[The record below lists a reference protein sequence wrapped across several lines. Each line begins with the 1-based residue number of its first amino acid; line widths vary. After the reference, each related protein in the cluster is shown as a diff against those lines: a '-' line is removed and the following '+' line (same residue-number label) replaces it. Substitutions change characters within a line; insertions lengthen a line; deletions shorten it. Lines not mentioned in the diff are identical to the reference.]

1 MKRFGYLFEKIV
13 DIENIKLAHKN
24 ARRGKSRYREVKM
37 VDADIERYALEI
49 KQLLESGLYRTSEY
63 SVIQKIDKGKVRDIY
78 RLPYYPDRIVHHA
91 IMQVLE
97 PIWKPTLIND
107 TYQSIKGRGPHKA
120 IKKLRRLIIR
130 DGYRYYLKLDLAKY
144 YPSID
149 NAILKLVIRKKIKC
163 SKTLELLDS
172 IVDSCVGVPIGN
184 YLSQYLGNIYLNEL
198 DQIGVRQGCKY
209 FRYCDDIVA
218 VADTKDKLW
227 KLLKLVVAITASYKL
242 KIKWYYVV
250 AVQRR
255 SKLDYLGYCVHSDR
269 TLLRKSIK
277 LRSKT
282 SRIRALHSYIGWLR
296 HCNGWN
302 LTNKLRSVYGS
313 TK

>member
-24 ARRGKSRYREVKM
+24 ARRGKSKYREVKM

-63 SVIQKIDKGKVRDIY
+63 SVIQKVDKGKVRDIY

-120 IKKLRRLIIR
+120 IKKLRRLIVR

-149 NAILKLVIRKKIKC
+149 NTILKQVIRKKIKC
-163 SKTLELLDS
+163 GKTLELLDS

-198 DQIGVRQGCKY
+198 DQIGVRQDCKY

-218 VADTKDKLW
+218 IADDKNKLW
-227 KLLKLVVAITASYKL
+227 KLLKLVVAVTTSYKL

-250 AVQRR
+250 SIQGR
-255 SKLDYLGYCVHSDR
+255 SRLDYLGYCIHENKI
-269 TLLRKSIK
+269 LLRKSIK

-282 SRIRALHSYIGWLR
+282 GGIRALHSYVGWLR

-313 TK
+313 SK

>member
-24 ARRGKSRYREVKM
+24 ARRGKSKYKEVKM

-49 KQLLESGLYRTSEY
+49 KQLLESGNYRTSKY
-63 SVIQKIDKGKVRDIY
+63 SVIQKVDKGKVRDIY

-149 NAILKLVIRKKIKC
+149 NAMLKQVIRKKIKC
-163 SKTLELLDS
+163 PKTLELLDS

-209 FRYCDDIVA
+209 FRYCDDTVVI
-218 VADTKDKLW
+218 ADNKNKLW
-227 KLLKLVVAITASYKL
+227 KLLKLVVAVTTSYKL

-250 AVQRR
+250 SIQGR
-255 SKLDYLGYCVHSDR
+255 SRLDYLGYCIHENKI
-269 TLLRKSIK
+269 LLRKSIK

-282 SRIRALHSYIGWLR
+282 SGARALHSYVGWLR

-302 LTNKLRSVYGS
+302 LTNKLRSMYGS
-313 TK
+313 SK

>member
-1 MKRFGYLFEKIV
+1 MKRYGYLFEKIV

-24 ARRGKSRYREVKM
+24 ARKGKSKYREVKM
-37 VDADIERYALEI
+37 VDADLDRYELEI
-49 KQLLESGLYRTSEY
+49 KTLLESGEYRTSEY
-63 SVIQKIDKGKVRDIY
+63 SVVQKVDKGKIRDIY

-120 IKKLRRLIIR
+120 VKKLKKLIIR
-130 DGYRYYLKLDLAKY
+130 DGYIHYLKLDIAKY

-149 NAILKLVIRKKIKC
+149 NEILKKVVRKKIKC
-163 SKTLELLDS
+163 PKTLALLDK

-198 DQIGVRQGCKY
+198 DQLGVRYDCKY

-218 VADTKDKLW
+218 VAKNKEVLW
-227 KLLKLVVAITASYKL
+227 KLFAEVVRITSSYKL
-242 KIKWYYVV
+242 RIKWYYVV
-250 AVQRR
+250 TVVNR
-255 SKLDYLGYCVHSDR
+255 SRLDYLGYCIHSNMM
-269 TLLRKSIK
+269 LLRKSIK
-277 LRSKT
+277 IRSKT
-282 SRIRALHSYIGWLR
+282 GKTAGLHSYVGWLK

-302 LTNKLRSVYGS
+302 LTNKLRSIHGS

>member
-24 ARRGKSRYREVKM
+24 ARRGKSKYREVKM

-49 KQLLESGLYRTSEY
+49 KQLLESGKYSTSEY
-63 SVIQKIDKGKVRDIY
+63 SVIQKVDKGKVRDIY

-149 NAILKLVIRKKIKC
+149 NTRLKQVIRKKIKC
-163 SKTLELLDS
+163 ARTLELLDS

-198 DQIGVRQGCKY
+198 DQISVRQGCKY

-218 VADTKDKLW
+218 VAVDKDKLW
-227 KLLKLVVAITASYKL
+227 QLFKLVVAVVASYKL

-250 AVQRR
+250 NIQGR
-255 SKLDYLGYCVHSDR
+255 SRLDYLGYCIYENR

-277 LRSKT
+277 LRSKA
-282 SRIRALHSYIGWLR
+282 SGACALHSYVGWLK

-302 LTNKLRSVYGS
+302 LTNKLRSMYDS
-313 TK
+313 SK